1 VRLHSLSITA
11 FGPFAG
17 TETVDVD
24 VVARDGLFLLWGPT
38 GAGKTTLLD
47 AVVFALYGTVPG
59 VRGEEKRLRSDHAD
73 AATRTE
79 VSCELTLAGERLL
92 VARRPEQTRP
102 KKRGTGETTEQAR
115 LTVQR
120 WDGATWQPVSTR
132 IDEGS
137 EYLRVRLGLSAEQFC
152 QVVLLPQGDFARFLR
167 AEPEDRARLLRTLFD
182 VGRFA
187 CAEDWL
193 AAERRAAE
201 EVLRSDR
208 ERLGRLLD
216 RVAHVADVAVP
227 EELAPELV
235 GARPGASVDAW
246 VAAVRTRA
254 AGDLASAT
262 AAAETAAA
270 ENSRLDGELADARAL
285 ADRHTRRDRA
295 HQELARLTAEEEQLG
310 PLRARADAGR
320 RAEALRDVL
329 QTADRTAVAA
339 EAAATALAVAR
350 AAWAGVAL
358 LLDDPAHPEADTLVA
373 RELRDEA
380 AAARALVPEADR
392 AAGLARELARLDR
405 DVETLTVRCADGAR
419 TAAGWPARVAAAQER
434 LDAALAAAARL
445 PHLTAVADAA
455 RAALEAATRAEQ
467 VAADLDAARSAAEAA
482 RAAWV
487 DAREALVEVR
497 AARLDG
503 MAAEL
508 AAGLAPGADCPV
520 CGATEHP
527 RPATHTGPRVSA
539 DDEERA
545 RAVVDAA
552 EERTTATRRAVEEHE
567 RELAVLRERAGEL
580 PPAELAARA
589 EQARAEHGEAAAL
602 AQGVGAARRELVAR
616 EAGRDAAAAAL
627 AADRE
632 ELQRRTAERDGRAEA
647 LTELTARLDAARG
660 DDADLPARVR
670 RLTGAA
676 ERCEAVLSAEAE
688 ELRARTAADT
698 ARGTAGE
705 RATAA
710 GFADLLDAAD
720 ALCDAGELARLER
733 RLREHDEARS
743 VVAAALGDPELID
756 LPARP
761 DVPALERRCAELT
774 ARREDAVAALERA
787 RRCAGSLDALAGEVV
802 SAEVELAERRA
813 WAGRVAGLADLV
825 NGRGANTLRMR
836 LQSFVLAARL
846 EQVAEVASRRLQE
859 MSGGRYTFLH
869 SDAQARN
876 GARGGLGLDV
886 FDEYTGTRRPTK
898 TLSGGE
904 SFMASL
910 ALALGLADV
919 VTAEAGGIQ
928 MDTLFVDEGFG
939 TLDALALDAVM
950 DVLDELRRGGRTVGV
965 ISHLE
970 ELRTR
975 IPTRLEVVA
984 GRHGSRL
991 AG

>member
-24 VVARDGLFLLWGPT
+24 AVARDGLFLLWGPT

-47 AVVFALYGTVPG
+47 AVVYALYGTVPG
-59 VRGEEKRLRSDHAD
+59 ARGEEKRLRSDHAD

-92 VARRPEQTRP
+92 VVRRPEQTRP
-102 KKRGTGETTEQAR
+102 KKRGAGETTEQAR

-187 CAEDWL
+187 RAEDWL
-193 AAERRAAE
+193 AGERRAAE
-201 EVLRSDR
+201 EALRGDR
-208 ERLGRLLD
+208 HRISTLLH
-216 RVAHVADVAVP
+216 RVAQIADVEVP

-235 GARPGASVDAW
+235 GAQPGASVNGW
-246 VAAVRTRA
+246 VTAVRTRA
-254 AGDLASAT
+254 AGALTAAT
-262 AAAETAAA
+262 AAAGAAA
-270 ENSRLDGELADARAL
+270 ADSTRLDGELTRARAL
-285 ADRHTRRDRA
+285 ADRHARRDRA
-295 HQELARLTAEEEQLG
+295 REDLARLTAEEEPLG
-310 PLRARADAGR
+310 PLRVRADAGR

-329 QTADRTAVAA
+329 ESAGRTALAA
-339 EAAATALAVAR
+339 EAAATALGSAR
-350 AAWAGVAL
+350 AAWAEVA
-358 LLDDPAHPEADTLVA
+358 DGRDADTLLA

-392 AAGLARELARLDR
+392 AAGLARELTRLGR
-405 DVETLTVRCADGAR
+405 DVEALTARCEEGTR
-419 TAAGWPARVAAAQER
+419 TAAAWPDRVAAAQRR
-434 LDAALAAAARL
+434 LDAASAAAARL
-445 PHLTAVADAA
+445 PGLTAAADAA
-455 RAALEAATRAEQ
+455 RTALDAATRAER
-467 VAADLDAARSAAEAA
+467 VAAELAAARETAEAA
-482 RAAWV
+482 RTAWV
-487 DAREALVEVR
+487 DARETLVEVR

-508 AAGLAPGADCPV
+508 ATGLAPGADCPV

-539 DDEERA
+539 DDEEGA

-552 EERTTATRRAVEEHE
+552 EERTAAARRAVEERE
-567 RELAVLRERAGEL
+567 RQLAVLRERAGEL
-580 PPAELAARA
+580 PAAELAARA
-589 EQARAEHGEAAAL
+589 EQARAERDEVAAL
-602 AQGVGAARRELVAR
+602 AEGVEAARRDLAAR
-616 EAGRDAAAAAL
+616 EAGRDAAVAQL

-660 DDADLPARVR
+660 EDDDLPARVR
-670 RLTGAA
+670 RLTLAA

-698 ARGTAGE
+698 ARATAGE
-705 RATAA
+705 RAAAA

-720 ALCDAGELARLER
+720 ALLDAGELTRLER
-733 RLREHDEARS
+733 RLREHEEARS
-743 VVAAALGDPELID
+743 VVAATLADPELTD
-756 LPARP
+756 LPPRP
-761 DVPALERRCAELT
+761 DVAALQQRCAELT
-774 ARREDAVAALERA
+774 TRREEAVAALEQA
-787 RRCAGSLDALAGEVV
+787 RRCAGALDALAGEVV

-813 WAGRVAGLADLV
+813 RAGRVAGLADLV

-869 SDAQARN
+869 SDAQARH

-950 DVLDELRRGGRTVGV
+950 NVLDELRRGGRTVGV